1 MRALALIPLIACLAG
16 CGMVDAVQN
25 GLAYSRA
32 VEADLLAETGVKPAV
47 GFNWNNGT
55 LTSVMVTF
63 PKLYTDK
70 PLPELA
76 EKVRAAVLKEFKQ
89 RPRQLVLGFAV
100 SG

>member
-1 MRALALIPLIACLAG
+1 
-16 CGMVDAVQN
+16 MVDAVSN

-32 VEADLLAETGVKPAV
+32 VEADLLAETGVRPAV

-70 PLPELA
+70 PLPELS
-76 EKVRAAVLKEFKQ
+76 ETVRAAVIKEFKQ
-89 RPRQLVLGFAV
+89 SPKQLVLGFAV
-100 SG
+100 NG